1 MSAESKTYKIS
12 CRCGQVEMAA
22 VGAPIVAATCHCH
35 SCQQAAAAFA
45 ALPGAPRVLNA
56 EAGTEF
62 ELYRKD
68 RVSGI
73 PVERLRAHK
82 LTPASST
89 RRLLARCCDSPM
101 FLEFKGGHWLSIY
114 RDRFV
119 GDAPPIEMRVMTRYR
134 PPGVTL
140 SGHVPIFKR
149 HSISFMWRL
158 LAAWAAMG
166 FRAPDLQPIAEV

>member
-1 MSAESKTYKIS
+1 MPAESKKYKIS
-12 CRCGQVEMAA
+12 CRCGEVQMVAI
-22 VGAPIVAATCHCH
+22 GAPIVAATCHCN
-35 SCQQAAAAFA
+35 SCQQAAASFA

-73 PVERLRAHK
+73 PVEGLRAHK

-134 PPGVTL
+134 PGGVAL
-140 SGHVPIFKR
+140 SGPVPIFKR

-158 LAAWAAMG
+158 LAAWVAMG
-166 FRAPDLQPIAEV
+166 FRAPDLQPIAEG